1 MGLGTNTDLQ
11 SILNQ
16 AMSQLQSL
24 GSGSSETSGKSSQP
38 EYVNSIFELV
48 QNGQEAIQGNDEQK
62 AKATIN
68 IVEGL
73 LSMISFSQNQ
83 TAQANKEVKNNS
95 DNINKNGEAA
105 DQKAQEVQ
113 AAIEK
118 ITADIS
124 ANTINIQ
131 DALSKIQEL
140 GGNSG
145 DIAKIQEEITAQ
157 LDIIDEAKENLK
169 DPDKQEEA
177 IETIKTA
184 AETINTLVGNIQNLQ
199 TTIETQNTIVENS
212 VNNISDLITESA
224 TKISEGVADIQQ
236 YIQKG
241 SAIGAQT
248 GQITTKGTTDV
259 PVGNAEIK
267 TGEAINS
274 NAITAIGSGGQG
286 AKLILDGNQRVSA
299 GQTRIQGG
307 AKNLQTLTA
316 SIGKMGEDISSIR
329 DFTNA
334 IGKVGEGATS
344 LAEQYTN
351 TVKPYIEATGTWD
364 VDTIIT
370 ANTELQ
376 TQVQSFDQKAG
387 TKTQLQ
393 NNNSGEND
401 QKEFLD
407 TTKFRAAFGI

>member
-16 AMSQLQSL
+16 AMNQLQSL
-24 GSGSSETSGKSSQP
+24 GSGSESLGKTSQP
-38 EYVNSIFELV
+38 EYVNSIFGLV
-48 QNGQEAIQGNDEQK
+48 QNGQEAVEGNDEQK
-62 AKATIN
+62 AKATVN
-68 IVEGL
+68 IIEGL

-83 TAQANKEVKNNS
+83 TAQANKEVKSNS
-95 DNINKNGEAA
+95 DNIDKNEKAA

-118 ITADIS
+118 ITSDIS

-140 GGNSG
+140 GGNGG

-169 DPDKQEEA
+169 DPNKQEEA
-177 IETIKTA
+177 LETIKTA
-184 AETINTLVGNIQNLQ
+184 AETINALVGNIQNMQ
-199 TTIETQNTIVENS
+199 TTIEAQNTIVENS

-224 TKISEGVADIQQ
+224 TKISEGVTDIQQ

-241 SAIGAQT
+241 STIGAQT
-248 GQITTKGTTDV
+248 GQITAKGSTDV

-267 TGEAINS
+267 AGEALNS
-274 NAITAIGSGGQG
+274 NAVTAIGSGGQG

-316 SIGKMGEDISSIR
+316 SIGKMGQDISSIR

-334 IGKVGEGATS
+334 IGKVGEGVTS

-351 TVKPYIEATGTWD
+351 AVKPYIEATGTWD
-364 VDTIIT
+364 VDAIIE

-376 TQVQSFDQKAG
+376 AQVQSFDPKAG

-393 NNNSGEND
+393 DNNSKEND

>member
-1 MGLGTNTDLQ
+1 MGLDTNTDLQ

-24 GSGSSETSGKSSQP
+24 GGSTESLGKSSQP
-38 EYVNSIFELV
+38 EYVNSIFGLV
-48 QNGQEAIQGNDEQK
+48 QNGQEAVQGNDEQK
-62 AKATIN
+62 AKAAVN
-68 IVEGL
+68 IIEGL

-83 TAQANKEVKNNS
+83 TAQANKEVKANS
-95 DNINKNGEAA
+95 DNIEKNKKAA

-113 AAIEK
+113 AAIEQ
-118 ITADIS
+118 ITADIA

-131 DALSKIQEL
+131 DALSEIEKL
-140 GGNSG
+140 GGNG
-145 DIAKIQEEITAQ
+145 GNIAKIQQEITAQ

-177 IETIKTA
+177 LETVKTA
-184 AETINTLVGNIQNLQ
+184 AETINTLVGNIQNMQ

-224 TKISEGVADIQQ
+224 TKISEGVTDIQQ

-241 SAIGAQT
+241 TELGAQS
-248 GQITTKGTTDV
+248 GQIIAQGGKDV
-259 PVGNAEIK
+259 SIGNGEITFGQK
-267 TGEAINS
+267 INS
-274 NAITAIGSGGQG
+274 NFVTAIGSGGQG
-286 AKLILDGNQRVSA
+286 TKLILDGNQRVSA
-299 GQTRIQGG
+299 GQTRIQDGT
-307 AKNLQTLTA
+307 KNLQTLTA
-316 SIGKMGEDISSIR
+316 SIGKMGQDISSIR

-334 IGKVGEGATS
+334 IGKVGEGVTS

-351 TVKPYIEATGTWD
+351 AVKPYIEATGTWD
-364 VDTIIT
+364 VDAIIE

-376 TQVQSFDQKAG
+376 AQVQSFDPKAG
-387 TKTQLQ
+387 TKAQLQ
-393 NNNSGEND
+393 DNNSEENA